1 MKKINL
7 KKLKGSLS
15 RNELKTIKGGLR
27 FESSVDDSSVDMGC
41 GCTNA
46 ACANTHNGNGDSYC
60 NGTFCCG

>member
-1 MKKINL
+1 MKKNDL
-7 KKLKGSLS
+7 KKIKGILS
-15 RNELKTIKGGLR
+15 RDEQRAIKGGKIA
-27 FESSVDDSSVDMGC
+27 DGGC

>member
-1 MKKINL
+1 MKGI
-7 KKLKGSLS
+7 LS
-15 RNELKTIKGGLR
+15 REEQRTIKGGKMAP
-27 FESSVDDSSVDMGC
+27 DAYGGC

>member
-1 MKKINL
+1 MKGI
-7 KKLKGSLS
+7 LS
-15 RNELKTIKGGLR
+15 RDEQRAVKGGYVKQN
-27 FESSVDDSSVDMGC
+27 ESGMGC

>member
-1 MKKINL
+1 MKKLDL
-7 KKLKGSLS
+7 KKMKGILS
-15 RNELKTIKGGLR
+15 RDEQRKIKGGMVAPDA
-27 FESSVDDSSVDMGC
+27 SVGC

>member
-1 MKKINL
+1 MKKIDL

-15 RNELKTIKGGLR
+15 RDEQRTIKGGLR
-27 FESSVDDSSVDMGC
+27 NPNVGVGGGDAGC

>member
-1 MKKINL
+1 MKKIDL

-15 RNELKTIKGGLR
+15 RDEQRMIKGGYIKPDNGG
-27 FESSVDDSSVDMGC
+27 SMGC
-41 GCTNA
+41 ACTNA

>member
-1 MKKINL
+1 MKKLNL
-7 KKLKGSLS
+7 KKMKGSLS
-15 RNELKTIKGGLR
+15 RNDLRTIKGGVR
-27 FESSVDDSSVDMGC
+27 AEDPIAGVGC

>member
-1 MKKINL
+1 M
-7 KKLKGSLS
+7 KGSLS
-15 RNELKTIKGGLR
+15 RNQLKTIKGGMMA
-27 FESSVDDSSVDMGC
+27 EDPETGGGC

>member
-1 MKKINL
+1 MRKNDL

-15 RNELKTIKGGLR
+15 RDEQRNIKGGNAPANG
-27 FESSVDDSSVDMGC
+27 SGMGC

-46 ACANTHNGNGDSYC
+46 ACAATHGGNGDSYC

>member
-1 MKKINL
+1 MKKIDL

-15 RNELKTIKGGLR
+15 RDEQRTIKGGLIKA
-27 FESSVDDSSVDMGC
+27 SGC

-60 NGTFCCG
+60 YGTFCCG

>member
-7 KKLKGSLS
+7 KKMKGSLS
-15 RNELKTIKGGLR
+15 RNQLKTIKGGLMA
-27 FESSVDDSSVDMGC
+27 DDPETEGGC

>member
-1 MKKINL
+1 MKKFNL
-7 KKLKGSLS
+7 KKMKGSLS

-27 FESSVDDSSVDMGC
+27 EEDPISDGGC
-41 GCTNA
+41 ACTNA

>member
-1 MKKINL
+1 MKKIDL

-15 RNELKTIKGGLR
+15 RDEQRTIKGGLIAA
-27 FESSVDDSSVDMGC
+27 SGC

>member
-7 KKLKGSLS
+7 KKMKGSLS
-15 RNELKTIKGGLR
+15 RNELKTIKGGMMTDAP
-27 FESSVDDSSVDMGC
+27 EAEAGC

>member
-1 MKKINL
+1 MKKNDL

-15 RNELKTIKGGLR
+15 REEQRTIMGGKKIYNPNDL
-27 FESSVDDSSVDMGC
+27 GC
-41 GCTNA
+41 ACTNA

>member
-1 MKKINL
+1 MKKLDL
-7 KKLKGSLS
+7 KKMKGILS
-15 RNELKTIKGGLR
+15 RNEQRKIKGGMAAPDAG
-27 FESSVDDSSVDMGC
+27 VGC

>member
-1 MKKINL
+1 MKKIDL

-15 RNELKTIKGGLR
+15 RDEQRTIKGGLR
-27 FESSVDDSSVDMGC
+27 RPDPNGLGC
-41 GCTNA
+41 ACTNA

>member
-1 MKKINL
+1 M
-7 KKLKGSLS
+7 KGSLS

-27 FESSVDDSSVDMGC
+27 EEDPISDGGC
-41 GCTNA
+41 ACTNA

>member
-1 MKKINL
+1 MKKLDL
-7 KKLKGSLS
+7 KKMKGILS
-15 RNELKTIKGGLR
+15 RDEQRAVKGGYVKQN
-27 FESSVDDSSVDMGC
+27 ESGMGC